1 MPGPPSIWVDQG
13 TARAGCGL
21 CGTHRRY
28 GGRMVQRWGKLVAFD
43 MPVSL
48 KFARPF
54 RRKPFFG
61 TLMEIEKFL
70 IAAQDGCPLF
80 MLRAS
85 GEDRSGPVVL
95 LGHGPSVH
103 SRLLMPC
110 IRAFTAAGAVVWA
123 GDLRGHGG
131 SISERAPKAHLDPAT
146 GWAGLV
152 ADMNCFAKLA
162 FKDVPEARR
171 LMIGGGLSGHVML
184 DALAQDDKLARHLV
198 MAGPTAPQRGVSK
211 VLEGFLRVRQ
221 LTRPRDAP
229 DPQFLHHIYGFL
241 RAHLSEEA
249 ELADTISADRARVDE
264 VLADPNGFPTPTLG
278 YWQSIL
284 PGIQAAWHDRAG
296 VQVLRPDLRV
306 LVLTGPQDPQT
317 RGGKLVPII
326 IDSFA
331 ARGVQDVRAVLLDQ
345 VRANILIDAET
356 VPMVPHV
363 LDWFAE
369 ESAVPKR
376 DGAKVLPAQDAR
388 EPYLPAMARLNISA
402 PDSEIRLPQ
411 LIDLCYSAIHDD
423 ARWIEMI
430 YCLCLAAEDG
440 GDNLDEVL
448 DNLHPH
454 WQRAFQLR
462 EDLRW
467 AAGMGH
473 IYNDLID
480 RLDLGVAVLD
490 TDLCLRHANPAF
502 KRAICRLMGATE
514 DTMARSTAQLLAQQG
529 RVTQTGSGG
538 EQPILHDGHVIGVSF
553 VPKGMS
559 GVAERSSPIGRLLV
573 IRDPEDQSRN
583 LSYRA
588 KLLTLAYGL
597 TDKESQVAI
606 LLADGQS
613 TRDAADMLSITEHTL
628 RSHIKQIFD
637 KLQITRRGELSQLIL
652 SGPIGWIAAP
662 EIRATDPRN
671 VAPSQAN
678 LTTSRRL
685 PRT

>member
-1 MPGPPSIWVDQG
+1 
-13 TARAGCGL
+13 
-21 CGTHRRY
+21 
-28 GGRMVQRWGKLVAFD
+28 
-43 MPVSL
+43 
-48 KFARPF
+48 
-54 RRKPFFG
+54 
-61 TLMEIEKFL
+61 MEIEKFL

-80 MLRAS
+80 MLRAW

-146 GWAGLV
+146 GWKALV
-152 ADMNCFAKLA
+152 SDMTCFAKLA
-162 FKDVPEARR
+162 FTDVPLARR

-184 DALAQDDKLARHLV
+184 DALAQDAGLARHLV

-241 RAHLSEEA
+241 RAHLSAEA
-249 ELADTISADRARVDE
+249 ELADTISADPAKVEE

-278 YWQSIL
+278 YWQSVL
-284 PGIQAAWHDRAG
+284 PGIQAAWQDLAG
-296 VQVLRPDLRV
+296 VRALASDLRV
-306 LVLTGPQDPQT
+306 LVLSGPEDPQT
-317 RGGKLVPII
+317 RGGKLLPKIT
-326 IDSFA
+326 DSFA
-331 ARGVQDVRAVLLDQ
+331 ARGVLDVRAALLDG

-356 VPMVPHV
+356 VPVARCV
-363 LDWFAE
+363 LEWFGAQITPSVASALPA
-369 ESAVPKR
+369 ESAVDV
-376 DGAKVLPAQDAR
+376 DG
-388 EPYLPAMARLNISA
+388 PYLPAMARLNISA
-402 PDSEIRLPQ
+402 PATDINLPQ

-448 DNLHPH
+448 DTLHPH

-490 TDLCLRHANPAF
+490 DDMCLRHANPAF
-502 KRAICRLMGATE
+502 KRTICRLMGATE
-514 DTMARSTAQLLAQQG
+514 DTMARSTAQLLAQQP
-529 RVTQTGSGG
+529 RVTQTGTSG
-538 EQPILHDGHVIGVSF
+538 ERPILHDDHVIGISF
-553 VPKGMS
+553 VPKAAS
-559 GVAERSSPIGRLLV
+559 LDPAKSSPIGRLLV
-573 IRDPEDQSRN
+573 IRDLDDQNRN

-613 TRDAADMLSITEHTL
+613 TRDAAELLSITEHTL

-662 EIRATDPRN
+662 DMTVADRQGADIPQAVRSTSSRHPRA
-671 VAPSQAN
+671 
-678 LTTSRRL
+678 
-685 PRT
+685 